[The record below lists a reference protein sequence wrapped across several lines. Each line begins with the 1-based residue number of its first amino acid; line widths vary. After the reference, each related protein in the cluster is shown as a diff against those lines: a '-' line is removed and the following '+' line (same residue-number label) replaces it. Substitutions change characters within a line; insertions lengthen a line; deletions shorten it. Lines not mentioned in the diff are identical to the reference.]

1 MPTQRTM
8 QMTHGGP
15 RQPGESEGAYMKRM
29 GEWAREL
36 EKQRKRQRRD
46 DPRLERV
53 QEDDKLLDALGGK
66 NPPKGGDELSQ
77 MLGAWRNDIDSEP
90 LSNITQGMPEQAAR
104 DLKRYRETKNPR
116 TKKKL
121 AKKNKGAWKDAAKK
135 NKKSKGGC
143 AVIAVA
149 LLGVGGGALWG
160 IYEAGSAIVSAL
172 GH

>member
-90 LSNITQGMPEQAAR
+90 LSNI
-104 DLKRYRETKNPR
+104 
-116 TKKKL
+116 
-121 AKKNKGAWKDAAKK
+121 KGAWKDAAKK